1 VKLLVYGDIGG
12 SGGYIRY
19 CKGVFASGMIPQDVQ
34 VWFVCSLDL
43 YKKLEPLDSAIK
55 VITHPWI
62 LSKKR
67 FYRYLWHLWVYPR
80 IVKKIKPDIEF
91 YPTGQLRLFFRKAKT
106 IATCHNL
113 LLFDQNELNKITN
126 KAELQYFLG
135 SRKSQS
141 ASFLKS
147 DGVIFLSRHSKEV
160 VKGQLNNIKRSTVIA
175 HGLDAT
181 FLQKSRTYDF
191 DSSINIVYISPFFN
205 YKNQIEVVKAIEIL
219 RDETKLDICL
229 KLIGGGTSTYA
240 AELKQYVKKSDRQR
254 FVTIIDKVEYLELL
268 SEYQKTDIFVF
279 ASSSETFG
287 ITVLEAMGARL
298 PIACSDRTG
307 LPEILK
313 DAGVY
318 FNPEE
323 PSSIAEAIRQLI
335 ESVELR
341 KMLGE
346 RAYQYAL
353 NYRWDRCSS
362 ETINFIKEVEKD

>member
-1 VKLLVYGDIGG
+1 
-12 SGGYIRY
+12 
-19 CKGVFASGMIPQDVQ
+19 
-34 VWFVCSLDL
+34 
-43 YKKLEPLDSAIK
+43 
-55 VITHPWI
+55 
-62 LSKKR
+62 
-67 FYRYLWHLWVYPR
+67 
-80 IVKKIKPDIEF
+80 
-91 YPTGQLRLFFRKAKT
+91 
-106 IATCHNL
+106 
-113 LLFDQNELNKITN
+113 
-126 KAELQYFLG
+126 
-135 SRKSQS
+135 
-141 ASFLKS
+141 
-147 DGVIFLSRHSKEV
+147 
-160 VKGQLNNIKRSTVIA
+160 
-175 HGLDAT
+175 
-181 FLQKSRTYDF
+181 
-191 DSSINIVYISPFFN
+191 
-205 YKNQIEVVKAIEIL
+205 
-219 RDETKLDICL
+219 
-229 KLIGGGTSTYA
+229 
-240 AELKQYVKKSDRQR
+240 
-254 FVTIIDKVEYLELL
+254 VEYLELL